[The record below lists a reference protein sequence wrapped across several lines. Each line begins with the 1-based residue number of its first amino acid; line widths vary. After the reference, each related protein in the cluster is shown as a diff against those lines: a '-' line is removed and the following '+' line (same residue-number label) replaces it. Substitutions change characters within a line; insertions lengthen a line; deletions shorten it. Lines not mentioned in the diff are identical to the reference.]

1 MSAKGTSV
9 VILLAED
16 DDDDYVLTRDALS
29 ASRLLNDL
37 HRVKDGEELMDYL
50 RHRNAFRDPRTSPVP
65 GLILL
70 DLNMPRKDGRECLRE
85 IKSDEALKVVPVVV
99 LTTSKAEEDVLRLY
113 ELGVNSFV
121 KKPVTFD
128 GLLET
133 IQVLGRYWL
142 EIVELPAITK

>member
-1 MSAKGTSV
+1 MEERRTP
-9 VILLAED
+9 
-16 DDDDYVLTRDALS
+16 
-29 ASRLLNDL
+29 SR
-37 HRVKDGEELMDYL
+37 HAPKPSGAR
-50 RHRNAFRDPRTSPVP
+50 SSS
-65 GLILL
+65 
-70 DLNMPRKDGRECLRE
+70 PRKDGRECLRE